1 MLFQLALA
9 TASKTIDI
17 NSPYFLPDRSARREL
32 IAAAARGVRVRLI
45 VPGKYN
51 NHPIARIASRRH
63 YGELLSGGVEIF
75 EYEPGMIHAK
85 IVIVDG
91 RYATVGSTNFDS
103 RSFELNDEVNL
114 ALFDSEVAAR
124 LAEDFERDLSTSV
137 QVTLEDWQRRSLAER
152 LFVTVGIVLERQV

>member
-1 MLFQLALA
+1 
-9 TASKTIDI
+9 
-17 NSPYFLPDRSARREL
+17 
-32 IAAAARGVRVRLI
+32 

-51 NHPIARIASRRH
+51 NHPIAPIASRRH
-63 YGELLSGGVEIF
+63 YGELLSGGVKIF

-91 RYATVGSTNFDS
+91 RYAIVGSTNFDS

-152 LFVTVGIVLERQV
+152 LFATVGIVLERQV